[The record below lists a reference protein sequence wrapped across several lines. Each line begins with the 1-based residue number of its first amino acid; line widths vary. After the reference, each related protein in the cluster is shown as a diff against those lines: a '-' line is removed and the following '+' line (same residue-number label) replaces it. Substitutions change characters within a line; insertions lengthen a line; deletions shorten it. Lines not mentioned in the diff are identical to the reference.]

1 MAAARRYVS
10 VTCPLHP
17 QRDALDGRGTLNA
30 AGATY
35 KPTPRPVSLALPAGA
50 RLAEMAKAFPMVA
63 PVAYLVQAADHVL
76 LS

>member
-1 MAAARRYVS
+1 MSSTLDVAWAAAA
-10 VTCPLHP
+10 CI
-17 QRDALDGRGTLNA
+17 DGSRGTLNA